1 MPIISSIAFGVAM
14 PVSRVRRVYPTNKTS
29 KNIARQPGRPRP
41 LSVATDYTIRGLYK
55 QNKIA
60 RLHEQYSLYNK
71 GSIPQT
77 VGVVVSLE
85 Y

>member
-14 PVSRVRRVYPTNKTS
+14 PVSRVHRIYPPTTVN
-29 KNIARQPGRPRP
+29 KNIARQAGKPRP
-41 LSVATDYTIRGLYK
+41 ITVATDYTIRGLYK

-71 GSIPQT
+71 GSMPQT